1 MWSEI
6 VTCVAS
12 GGAVAAAGTV
22 LARQADRIG
31 VLSGLGRLRVGSLLL
46 ASATSLPEITTDV
59 AATRIGAIDLAAGD
73 AIGSSMANMLILAL
87 VDLLPPRDVLRRA
100 NVDNTLVACLALTL
114 NTMAAIFITS
124 PIRIQIGRVSL
135 GSILIALVYLFGMRV
150 VLRHATGTSQEPLE
164 LEPEVTRAAARPR
177 ARRSGLARSLAGFG
191 AATAIILVAAP
202 AFARSA
208 AALAREL
215 GIAETFLGT
224 LLVGVTTSLP
234 ELSSSLAAARFGAF
248 DLAVANLFGS
258 NAFNMVI
265 FFAMDLA
272 SPTPIFGAVSTAHVM
287 TVLFANLM
295 MSIGIAAIVVRN
307 GSRRLALIE
316 PSSAAMVLTYMVGL
330 WFLWQRLK
338 S

>member
-6 VTCVAS
+6 LTCAAS
-12 GGAVAAAGTV
+12 GGVVAFAGTI

-31 VLSGLGRLRVGSLLL
+31 ALSGLGRLRVGALLL
-46 ASATSLPEITTDV
+46 AGATSLPEITTDV
-59 AATRIGAIDLAAGD
+59 AAARLGAVDLAAGD
-73 AIGSSMANMLILAL
+73 TIGSSMANMLILAII
-87 VDLLPPRDVLRRA
+87 DLLPPRDVLRRA
-100 NVDNTLVACLALTL
+100 TVDNTLVACLAITL

-135 GSILIALVYLFGMRV
+135 GSILIVLVYVLGIRV
-150 VLRHATGTSQEPLE
+150 VLRHATGASQEPVAP
-164 LEPEVTRAAARPR
+164 EPAVAPEAARPAQRRVLLGR
-177 ARRSGLARSLAGFG
+177 ALAGFG
-191 AATAIILVAAP
+191 VASLLILVAGP
-202 AFARSA
+202 VFARSA
-208 AALAREL
+208 ANLSREL
-215 GIAETFLGT
+215 GIAETFVGT

-234 ELSSSLAAARFGAF
+234 ELSASLAAARFGAF

-295 MSIGIAAIVVRN
+295 MTIGIAAIVLRSS
-307 GSRRLALIE
+307 GRRLALAE
-316 PSSAAMVLTYMVGL
+316 PSSAAMVFTYVVGL
-330 WFLWQRLK
+330 WFLWQRVK